1 MSYKKIC
8 ILSIFLVFIFSVVYH
23 NIYVYFPNVITS
35 IFFPVNES
43 IFEHMKLIYLSYL
56 STSFIEYILMKN
68 NNLDTRNLKFCTI
81 FSIIFNILILLIIYT
96 IVYVL
101 YSHNTFITLLIYF
114 ITIVITKLIS
124 YKILASNKNLYI
136 NNNLFLSIII
146 LMLLIL
152 LYFTYNPIKNILF
165 IDYKNKK
172 IGLNNYY
179 I

>member
-1 MSYKKIC
+1 MNYKKVC
-8 ILSIFLVFIFSVVYH
+8 ILSIFLVFIFSIIYH
-23 NIYVYFPNVITS
+23 NIYVYYPNTITS

-56 STSFIEYILMKN
+56 SSLFIEYILLNN
-68 NNLDTRNLKFCTI
+68 NNLNTKNLKFCTI
-81 FSIIFNILILLIIYT
+81 FSIIFNIVILLIIYPS
-96 IVYVL
+96 IYSL

-114 ITIVITKLIS
+114 ITIIITKLIS
-124 YKILASNKNLYI
+124 YKILTCNKNLYI

-146 LMLLIL
+146 VMLLIL
-152 LYFTYNPIKNILF
+152 VYFTYYPVKNILF